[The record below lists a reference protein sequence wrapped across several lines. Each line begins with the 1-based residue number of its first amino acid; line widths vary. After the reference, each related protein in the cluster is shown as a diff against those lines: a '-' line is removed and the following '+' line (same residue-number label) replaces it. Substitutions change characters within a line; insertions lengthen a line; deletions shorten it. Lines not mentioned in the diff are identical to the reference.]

1 VSFDQIR
8 NPQGIQILEGKKVV
22 NERDN
27 ETNGAS
33 ATLLHVK
40 DRWKDSLIKAI

>member
-1 VSFDQIR
+1 LIL
-8 NPQGIQILEGKKVV
+8 ILEGKKVARKKVV
-22 NERDN
+22 NQRDN